1 MPLRLSSLPEPE
13 RIEVPVAPA
22 FGPYR
27 RLFPREAVRHP
38 AKANLNLIE
47 RLIELVSSPGDLILD
62 PFAGTFLTCVPAVMM
77 DREAGSVEMSRSIW
91 ARALKFPGGFGRN
104 QEGPSMP

>member
-1 MPLRLSSLPEPE
+1 MGLYSIYNPSTLSVLVVPRQSLPFPEPK

-27 RLFPREAVRHP
+27 RFFPREAVRHP
-38 AKANLNLIE
+38 AKANLHLIE

-62 PFAGTFLTCVPAVMM
+62 PFAGTFSTCVA
-77 DREAGSVEMSRSIW
+77 
-91 ARALKFPGGFGRN
+91 
-104 QEGPSMP
+104 